1 MSLRENVLLAFNS
14 LLINKL
20 RASLTMLG
28 IIIGVAAVVTLL
40 AAGRGVES
48 FVISEFESL
57 GNNLLFV
64 FPGRLEPGQGP
75 RRAGGSGLTYDD
87 AVALA
92 DSFLTPDVVAVTPS
106 LDRLAPVTY
115 SGRETRTTISGTT
128 PNFIQVRNFR
138 PVAGRFINDQD
149 ISSSARVA
157 VVGQTVYETLFADG
171 GLPIG
176 QTIKINNINFKI
188 IGLMEEKGG
197 SGFNDQDNLILIPLT
212 TAQRRLFL
220 TRRADGKFTV
230 DLIYAQAISEERQ
243 EAAIGQI
250 QEVLRQTHGIEFRN
264 EDDFTVLSQNEL
276 VSTFSQITSVMTA
289 FLGAIAGI
297 SLLVG
302 GIGIMNIMLVSVRE
316 RTREIGLRKAVG
328 AKRNDIL
335 RQFLTEAVL
344 LAVVGGLIGLA
355 IGMVGAGFIGSLSDS
370 LQPIVSLDSVLLSV
384 GFSAAVGLFFGSY
397 PASRAARLD
406 PIDAL
411 RYE

>member
-1 MSLRENVLLAFNS
+1 
-14 LLINKL
+14 
-20 RASLTMLG
+20 
-28 IIIGVAAVVTLL
+28 
-40 AAGRGVES
+40 
-48 FVISEFESL
+48 
-57 GNNLLFV
+57 
-64 FPGRLEPGQGP
+64 
-75 RRAGGSGLTYDD
+75 
-87 AVALA
+87 
-92 DSFLTPDVVAVTPS
+92 
-106 LDRLAPVTY
+106 
-115 SGRETRTTISGTT
+115 
-128 PNFIQVRNFR
+128 
-138 PVAGRFINDQD
+138 
-149 ISSSARVA
+149 
-157 VVGQTVYETLFADG
+157 
-171 GLPIG
+171 
-176 QTIKINNINFKI
+176 
-188 IGLMEEKGG
+188 
-197 SGFNDQDNLILIPLT
+197 LIPLT

-355 IGMVGAGFIGSLSDS
+355 IGMVGAGFIGS
-370 LQPIVSLDSVLLSV
+370 
-384 GFSAAVGLFFGSY
+384 FSAAVGLFFGSY